1 MEFKIYSMKQAIA
14 GKIENAPKHVG
25 IIPDGNRRFAKRLL
39 LKPWKG
45 HEWGSEK
52 LKKVFEWCK
61 ECNIKHVTFYALSQE
76 NLQKRPKRELDF
88 LIKMAQNE
96 IADIIQNKNH
106 FVHKDKV
113 KVTFFGKLDLL
124 PKDVQRDMK
133 RAMKLTKNYKKYTL
147 NLAVAYGGRQEIVDM
162 CQSVAK
168 RAAEGRLKPENIT
181 ESVIKQN
188 LYTNGVP
195 DPDLVIRTSE
205 SRMSGFL
212 LWQSAYAEFAFI
224 DTLWPELTKKQFI
237 GAINNYSKRK
247 RRFGK

>member
-1 MEFKIYSMKQAIA
+1 MKGVNTMI
-14 GKIENAPKHVG
+14 KNAPKHVG

-39 LKPWKG
+39 QNPWKG

-52 LKKVFEWCK
+52 MHNVFQWCK
-61 ECNIKHVTFYALSQE
+61 ECGIKHMTFYALSKE
-76 NLQKRPKRELDF
+76 NLKSRPKKELDF
-88 LIKMAQNE
+88 LLKMAGKE
-96 IADIIQNKNH
+96 IKDILQDKKH

-124 PKDVQRDMK
+124 PKDLQLDMH
-133 RAMKLTKNYKKYTL
+133 RAMKMTKKYKKYTL

-162 CQSVAK
+162 CKSIARKVATGK
-168 RAAEGRLKPENIT
+168 LKPERVT
-181 ESVIKQN
+181 EAVIKQN

-195 DPDLVIRTSE
+195 DPDLIIRTSE
-205 SRMSGFL
+205 NRLSGFL

-224 DTLWPELTKKQFI
+224 DTLWPELTKKQFVT
-237 GAINNYSKRK
+237 AVKSYADRE